1 MTSTALSSPQ
11 DGWNKRTVT
20 VSRQMADLLV
30 PLYGGGLNGD
40 GSLTHISAAAEAQ
53 IGAMDDR
60 RSV

>member
-1 MTSTALSSPQ
+1 
-11 DGWNKRTVT
+11 
-20 VSRQMADLLV
+20 MADLLV

-40 GSLTHISAAAEAQ
+40 GSLTHISAAEAQ